1 MVLATRML
9 YRTMHVSRSKT
20 NIELCDHNYSQQRC
34 PDLIKHAFYVYNYGW
49 GRYSE
54 VWGVRSG
61 VGGYIAI
68 NGLGHTCDMCIAH
81 YGGCGQV

>member
-1 MVLATRML
+1 MCIMGWVGEYINGLGHTYAI

-61 VGGYIAI
+61 VGGI
-68 NGLGHTCDMCIAH
+68 
-81 YGGCGQV
+81 